1 MSAPSSTG
9 PGPVDSLASAACEAV
24 HAAGRVTRGVQRRL
38 AEIAAAAKDDRSP
51 VTVADFAAQA
61 VVTMVLRRRLP
72 SMRHALIAEESA
84 DLLRTPAGEALL
96 AATVA
101 AVREIEPGA
110 DAAATLDAI
119 AAGASGDGQASTWT
133 LDPVD
138 GTKGFLRNGQYA
150 IALARLENGT
160 VTLAA
165 LGCPALPSDPAGD
178 VATPDPIGSVFLAG
192 RGRGAFEVFPNHGLA
207 GFPTANASSARRLS
221 ARPWSPGEPIA
232 MCESVESGHSDQEL
246 SRRMMERFGPPGS
259 PLRLDS
265 QAKYAVVARGQA
277 HAYLRLPTRKGYVE
291 RIWDHAAGSLLA
303 TEAGCR
309 VGDVDGK
316 PLDFGHGRGL
326 ERNRGV
332 TCASPALFPRLV
344 EAYAEATAA
353 VG

>member
-1 MSAPSSTG
+1 MSSPSPNASTSA
-9 PGPVDSLASAACEAV
+9 DSLALAAVEAV
-24 HAAGRVTRGVQRRL
+24 ERAGRVTREVQRRL
-38 AEIAAAAKDDRSP
+38 AEIAATAKDDRSP

-72 SMRHALIAEESA
+72 SLVHALVAEESTE
-84 DLLRTPAGEALL
+84 LLRTPAGEALL
-96 AATVA
+96 AATVE
-101 AVREIEPGA
+101 AVRAVEPGV
-110 DAAATLDAI
+110 DAQATLDAI
-119 AAGASGDGQASTWT
+119 AAGASGDGKARTWT

-150 IALARLENGT
+150 IALARLEDGQ

-165 LGCPALPSDPAGD
+165 LGCPALPSDPAREVG
-178 VATPDPIGSVFLAG
+178 TPDPVGSLFLAA
-192 RGRGAFEVFPNHGLA
+192 RGRGAFEVFPDRGLA
-207 GFPTANASSARRLS
+207 GVPDRDSTAARRLS
-221 ARPWSPGEPIA
+221 ARPWAAGQPVT
-232 MCESVESGHSDQEL
+232 MCESVESGHSDQDL
-246 SRRMMERFGPPGS
+246 SRRMMERFGPPAP

-303 TEAGCR
+303 TEAGCL
-309 VGDVDGK
+309 VGDVDGR

-332 TCASPALFPRLV
+332 TCASRELFPRLI
-344 EAYAEATAA
+344 EAYAEATRAA
-353 VG
+353 G

>member
-1 MSAPSSTG
+1 MAPHRPTG
-9 PGPVDSLASAACEAV
+9 PTPYDQLALAAAEAV
-24 HAAGRVTRGVQRRL
+24 ERAGRVTRGVQRRL

-61 VVTMVLRRRLP
+61 VVTLVLRRKLP
-72 SMRHALIAEESA
+72 SLPHALIAEESA
-84 DLLRTPAGEALL
+84 ELLRSAEGEALL

-101 AVREIEPGA
+101 AVREVEPEA
-110 DAAATLDAI
+110 DAAATIDAI
-119 AAGASGDGQASTWT
+119 AAGMSGDGQPHTWT

-150 IALARLENGT
+150 IALARLEDGA

-165 LGCPALPSDPAGD
+165 LGCPALPSDPKGD
-178 VATPDPIGSVFLAG
+178 VTTPDAAGSLFLAA
-192 RGRGAFEVFPNHGLA
+192 RGRGGFEILA
-207 GFPTANASSARRLS
+207 GHSLTGFPTANSSTARRIA
-221 ARPWSPGEPIA
+221 ARPWAWGEPVT
-232 MCESVESGHSDQEL
+232 MCESVESGHSNQDL
-246 SRRMMERFGPPGS
+246 SRRLMSRFGPPGP

-277 HAYLRLPTRKGYVE
+277 HAYLRLPTRKDYVE

-303 TEAGCR
+303 AEAGCR

-326 ERNRGV
+326 ERNRGAV
-332 TCASPALFPRLV
+332 CASPELFPQLI
-344 EAYAEATAA
+344 EAYAEATS
-353 VG
+353 G

>member
-1 MSAPSSTG
+1 MSAHLPSG
-9 PGPVDSLASAACEAV
+9 PGSIDALASAAAEAV
-24 HAAGRVTRGVQRRL
+24 DSAGRVTRTVQRRL
-38 AEIAAAAKDDRSP
+38 ADIAAAAKDDRSP

-84 DLLRTPAGEALL
+84 ELLRTPAGEALL

-101 AVREIEPGA
+101 AVREVEPAA

-119 AAGASGDGQASTWT
+119 AAGSSGDGQASTWT

-150 IALARLENGT
+150 IALARLEDGL

-178 VATPDPIGSVFLAG
+178 VSTPDPIGSLFLAA
-192 RGRGAFEVFPNHGLA
+192 RGRGAFEVFPARGLL
-207 GFPTANASSARRLS
+207 GFPIANTASARRLA

-246 SRRMMERFGPPGS
+246 SRRMMERFGPPGP

-277 HAYLRLPTRKGYVE
+277 HAYLRLPTRKGYIE

-303 TEAGCR
+303 SEAGCR
-309 VGDVDGK
+309 VGDVGGN

-332 TCASPALFPRLV
+332 VCASPELFPRLV
-344 EAYAEATAA
+344 EAYSEATAA